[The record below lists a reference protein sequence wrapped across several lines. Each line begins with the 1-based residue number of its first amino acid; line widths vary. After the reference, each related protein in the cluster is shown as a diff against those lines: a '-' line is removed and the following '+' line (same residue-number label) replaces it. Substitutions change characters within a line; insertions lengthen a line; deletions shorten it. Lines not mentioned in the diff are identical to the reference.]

1 MSRATR
7 ADANAWSILFEAC
20 RCPFMSANK
29 ADFQWALAIWWLRFV
44 IVEIFDVP
52 CIGEDVSLAPRKL
65 KTV

>member
-1 MSRATR
+1 MSL
-7 ADANAWSILFEAC
+7 S
-20 RCPFMSANK
+20 FMSAKK
-29 ADFQWALAIWWLRFV
+29 ADFQCALAIWWQRFV